1 MHNAK
6 GISKQN
12 MERWC
17 NNDRKTVHK
26 LHGIAGGSTDN
37 YLLPGNNPA
46 RHRKMHSRIAHRWPK
61 KIHRKREKRM
71 TTTLYELDFNLRQ
84 IDSLLSACQDEET
97 MEILDEAKKV
107 LLQDMDEKMVDIIT
121 YMQDCQAKIDRFKQE
136 IERLTKKSQAINKRK
151 EFLKKLIIEHM
162 QATKQNK
169 AEYGTFDVT
178 LAKTPDK
185 LVVNESESVLFPQHL
200 MVTHQFPDKAAI
212 KAMMKAQGKDKL
224 TVEIDGK
231 EIELAHLETSSTIR
245 IK

>member
-1 MHNAK
+1 
-6 GISKQN
+6 
-12 MERWC
+12 
-17 NNDRKTVHK
+17 
-26 LHGIAGGSTDN
+26 
-37 YLLPGNNPA
+37 
-46 RHRKMHSRIAHRWPK
+46 
-61 KIHRKREKRM
+61 M

-162 QATKQNK
+162 QATKQTK

-200 MVTHQFPDKAAI
+200 MVTQQFPDKAAI
-212 KAMMKAQGKDKL
+212 KAMLKAQGKDKL

-231 EIELAHLETSSTIR
+231 EIELAHLETSQTIR